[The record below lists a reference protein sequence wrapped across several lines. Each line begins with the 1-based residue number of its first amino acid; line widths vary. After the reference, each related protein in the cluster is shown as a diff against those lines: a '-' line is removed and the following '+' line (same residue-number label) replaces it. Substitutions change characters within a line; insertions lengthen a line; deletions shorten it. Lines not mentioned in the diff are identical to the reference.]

1 MINAEIFPPL
11 ISLLT
16 DAEFDIKKEAA
27 WVVSLVTSG
36 GSDEQIKYEDFFF
49 FAYVISC
56 ILFLIC
62 IVDIET

>member
-36 GSDEQIKYEDFFF
+36 GSDEQIKYE
-49 FAYVISC
+49 A
-56 ILFLIC
+56 FLYLH
-62 IVDIET
+62 V